1 MKRKES
7 EEVSLTRGHFLT
19 EPRLK
24 AQNIHSKIL
33 RVRKIRL
40 SLGGSEADST
50 NKIRS
55 RFSSATSQPLHAE
68 YLEKLKLG
76 GSPTQLCLFKTFNFV
91 VERWMFCIGQQRLN

>member
-7 EEVSLTRGHFLT
+7 GVVRLKKKRVVAFLT

-24 AQNIHSKIL
+24 AQNIHTKIL
-33 RVRKIRL
+33 RIRKIRL
-40 SLGGSEADST
+40 SLGGSKVDST
-50 NKIRS
+50 KKIRS

-76 GSPTQLCLFKTFNFV
+76 GSPTQLCLYKTFNFV
-91 VERWMFCIGQQRLN
+91 IEIWMLKK